1 MGELLPKVASKR
13 EPGISIHAT
22 AFFLLKKKLGAS
34 LGPAFA
40 LDWQHENRVPFH
52 ENLNEI
58 KIRPESLVCPY
69 STQTTNNR
77 EPENLKLQS
86 VFVPDLEQLQRE
98 SLPLEQQAGKDLFNL
113 YDYNEY
119 VPTSDDFKEYVRQVE
134 DAAQKNKGGT
144 GIASPMGSNSSPWA
158 KYPRK
163 KRDLSMGVAGMC
175 CKWGCTKMEISTL
188 C

>member
-1 MGELLPKVASKR
+1 L
-13 EPGISIHAT
+13 
-22 AFFLLKKKLGAS
+22 LLKSFPSHSVGSWIQPSAPCNAIYLY
-34 LGPAFA
+34 
-40 LDWQHENRVPFH
+40 
-52 ENLNEI
+52 EI
-58 KIRPESLVCPY
+58 TFFKTD
-69 STQTTNNR
+69 STQTTNNK

-86 VFVPDLEQLQRE
+86 VFVPDLEQLQRG

-144 GIASPMGSNSSPWA
+144 GIASPMGSNSFPWA